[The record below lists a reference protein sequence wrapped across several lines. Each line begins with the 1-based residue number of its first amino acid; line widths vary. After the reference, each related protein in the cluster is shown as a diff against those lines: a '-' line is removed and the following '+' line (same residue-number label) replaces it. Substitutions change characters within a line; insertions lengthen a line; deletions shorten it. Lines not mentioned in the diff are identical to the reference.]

1 MDTLTLALKKLSAVV
16 WETPAEKATDTNP
29 SLVLTLNAN
38 LMSLGYCL
46 SPTLFDTFNRMSAA
60 EVALLGE
67 EMLSVLNT
75 LKGSHVK
82 HQPMYPNFPQQV
94 IRADDVELYLNAI
107 VHYFSLG
114 TWQPDYQELPRKFA
128 FEYTKFQAI
137 EQISLSQFQ
146 GLFTTLLSSR
156 DSLSA
161 DDKTIVQWFLRE
173 AGHEPLPLPDE
184 IPFHENK
191 CLVSAHWLG
200 KGIDITPLIKTTTD
214 ILRLVTHL
222 SKGDVSLAENTKFR
236 SLKRAWRK
244 RLVLQLERV
253 INEEDIGRH
262 FNKWIRVFHNLHV
275 GDYAKLAPKTYAIAN
290 KARNGQALHSFYSD
304 VELTLMTYD
313 VSGAIKV
320 LRSRPGEFARRLDH
334 LLRVAQHCDVQLV
347 RDQAALP
354 ATEQQSALYYQEQV
368 VNSFLTVVNDIPS
381 RNLTQLLGHL
391 KTRFSAVK
399 QRVVYPKGS
408 LQKAVLLSSEL
419 PALAETVVNALI
431 SGVENSLSQRFSVLP
446 ALGKV
451 WIDPALQ
458 KCPLPTQQRS
468 TSDGLFTVARGT
480 RIPLAESRDDTI
492 RLFIY
497 WIGMDIDLSATF
509 HAEDGRLLEHVSY
522 TNLRSAKYN
531 AYHSGDITR
540 APNGASEFIDID
552 IPSAAKH
559 ARYLAMTVMVF
570 NGPSF
575 ADHKA
580 CFVGWMLRK
589 KPNHNAIYEPAT
601 VQQKLNLTQNC
612 RSMIPVLFDLHLR
625 EVVWTDLPILK
636 DAYDYGNNVRNNS
649 ASIQD
654 KLNAI
659 VNTQN
664 RLSLYDLFRL
674 HALGRGE
681 WVASQADA
689 ETVFAMNAGITPFHV
704 NEINA
709 NFLV

>member
-1 MDTLTLALKKLSAVV
+1 MDTLTLALKKLNAVV
-16 WETPAEKATDTNP
+16 WETPVEAALDNNP

-46 SPTLFDTFNRMSAA
+46 SPTLFNTLNRMAAA

-67 EMLSVLNT
+67 EMLSVLKT
-75 LKGSHVK
+75 LKGSDVK
-82 HQPMYPNFPQQV
+82 HQALYPNFPQQV
-94 IRADDVELYLNAI
+94 ICADDFELYLNAI
-107 VHYFSLG
+107 LHYFSLG
-114 TWQPDYQELPRKFA
+114 TWQPDYRELPRKFA
-128 FEYTKFQAI
+128 FEYTKFQTI
-137 EQISLSQFQ
+137 EQISVSEFQ
-146 GLFTTLLSSR
+146 QLFSTLLSSR

-161 DDKTIVQWFLRE
+161 DDKAIVQWFLRE
-173 AGHEPLPLPDE
+173 AGREPLALPEE

-200 KGIDITPLIKTTTD
+200 KGIDITPLIKTSTD
-214 ILRLVTHL
+214 VLRLVTHL

-262 FNKWIRVFHNLHV
+262 LNKWVRVFHNLHV
-275 GDYAKLAPKTYAIAN
+275 GDYAKLAPKTYAIAT
-290 KARNGQALHSFYSD
+290 KARNGERLHSFYSD
-304 VELTLMTYD
+304 VELALMTYD
-313 VSGAIKV
+313 ISAAIKV

-334 LLRVAQHCDVQLV
+334 LLRVAQQCDIQLV
-347 RDQAALP
+347 REQADLP
-354 ATEQQSALYYQEQV
+354 ATEQQAALYHQMLV
-368 VNSFLTVVNDIPS
+368 VESFLQGVDKIPS

-391 KTRFSAVK
+391 KTRFTSVK

-408 LQKAVLLSSEL
+408 LQKAVLVATEL
-419 PALAETVVNALI
+419 PALEESVVNALI
-431 SGVENSLSQRFSVLP
+431 RGVENSLSQRFSALP

-451 WIDPALQ
+451 WIDPALK

-468 TSDGLFTVARGT
+468 TSDGLFAVARGT
-480 RIPLAESRDDTI
+480 RIPLAESREDTI

-522 TNLRSAKYN
+522 THLRSGKYN

-559 ARYLAMTVMVF
+559 ARYLAMNVMVF

-575 ADHKA
+575 AEHKA

-601 VQQKLNLTQNC
+601 VQQKLNLTQRC
-612 RSMIPVLFDLHLR
+612 RAMIPVLFDLQLR

-636 DAYDYGNNVRNNS
+636 DAYGHGNNVRNNS

-681 WVASQADA
+681 LVDNQAAA
-689 ETVFAMNAGITPFHV
+689 ETVFGMNAGITPFHV

-709 NFLV
+709 NYLV